1 MVIDIIAMSSK
12 KLVEMREIV
21 ALTPINI
28 LVLRLLWSIEGRGIL
43 SYPKLS
49 QTHGHCKKLQS
60 CVRFSPLFI
69 HIGIARCF
77 KLLHFNTSVQGCL
90 VTMVFCAL
98 LLKSEA
104 ENDELKMTRPIFAW

>member
-1 MVIDIIAMSSK
+1 MVIDIVAMSSK
-12 KLVEMREIV
+12 KLVEMRKIV

-28 LVLRLLWSIEGRGIL
+28 FVLRFLLNIEGKGIL
-43 SYPKLS
+43 LYPKLS

-69 HIGIARCF
+69 HITIAICF

-90 VTMVFCAL
+90 VTTIFCAL
-98 LLKSEA
+98 LLKREA
-104 ENDELKMTRPIFAW
+104 ENDEANFCLVI